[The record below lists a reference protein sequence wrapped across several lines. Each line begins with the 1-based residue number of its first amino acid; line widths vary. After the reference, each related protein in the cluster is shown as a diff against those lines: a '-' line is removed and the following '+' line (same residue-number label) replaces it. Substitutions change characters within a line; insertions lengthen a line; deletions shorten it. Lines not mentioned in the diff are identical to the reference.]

1 MKTLA
6 YGRVQIQSHRCPSCR
21 REAFVFS
28 GKMSCCGIQVTKDAL
43 GWKRMSP
50 CPDKRVALPQAVKD
64 FIVFHQN
71 NRCYYCNL
79 DFKVR
84 VYRRGVLLKRV
95 IAFDHF
101 VPFSFAGDKKGR
113 NIVAACS
120 LCNGI
125 KSWLMFHDEFEC
137 IEYILKQWRA
147 KGYSVEQPIIEL
159 SELRPVV

>member
-1 MKTLA
+1 
-6 YGRVQIQSHRCPSCR
+6 
-21 REAFVFS
+21 
-28 GKMSCCGIQVTKDAL
+28 
-43 GWKRMSP
+43 MSP

-64 FIVFHQN
+64 SIVFRQN
-71 NRCYYCNL
+71 NRCYYCNF
-79 DFKVR
+79 DFSVR

-137 IEYILKQWRA
+137 IEYIQKQWRA
-147 KGYSVEQPIIEL
+147 KGYSVEQPIIALTEF
-159 SELRPVV
+159 RPEAV